1 MSGGPATRGRRPRQI
16 WRAACLAAALA
27 SAPRDVAAAP
37 PPPRPDL
44 VLIVVESLR
53 ADHVGCY
60 GCPLPTTPAIDALA
74 SNGTRFAAAVA
85 SSSWTQ
91 PSMATL
97 FSSLSPARHGMLGHR
112 QAIRGEAV
120 MLARHLAGA
129 GYQTV
134 GIVAN
139 PMLHRRHGF
148 ARGFEHFD
156 DYTIAQ
162 APGGFDDARAAAAA
176 QRATSA
182 IVTRLGISWLRR
194 RDPSR
199 PLFLFLFY
207 MDPHYDYLPPSPFDR
222 LFTDDPV
229 PPPRGIGSLGTSF
242 VPPAARDRI
251 RAAYAGEIRYTDTC
265 IGTFLDALQAT
276 PRGAGTAI
284 ALCGDHGEAFWEH
297 GRTAHGH
304 HLYDEQIRVPLI
316 IRAPGQTPGAV
327 VTGQAG
333 LIDLAPTLAA
343 LAGLVPPVDGAWE
356 GLDLSGL
363 LKGGSL
369 PERPLRLD
377 TRIDGHLRAV
387 RTSAFKIIGRP
398 PFETPAEIY
407 DLAADPSETNNLAG
421 VSPLPAGVDSLI
433 PLLSPPSGEPPAS
446 TPVKLDPATLR
457 QIKSLGYAH

>member
-1 MSGGPATRGRRPRQI
+1 VSGGPATRGRRPRQI

-176 QRATSA
+176 QRATGATVS
-182 IVTRLGISWLRR
+182 RLAVSWLNR
-194 RDPSR
+194 RDPTR

-229 PPPRGIGSLGTSF
+229 PPPRGIAGLASSF

-276 PRGAGTAI
+276 PRGAGTAVV
-284 ALCGDHGEAFWEH
+284 LGGDHGEAFWEH

-316 IRAPGQTPGAV
+316 IRAPGSAPGAV
-327 VTGQAG
+327 VAGQAG
-333 LIDLAPTLAA
+333 LIDLAPTITA
-343 LAGLVPPVDGAWE
+343 LAGLDPPKDGAWE
-356 GLDLSGL
+356 GLDLSAY
-363 LKGGSL
+363 LKGGTL
-369 PERPLRLD
+369 PGRPLRLD
-377 TRIDGHLRAV
+377 TRIGGHLRAV
-387 RTSAFKIIGRP
+387 RTPALKIIGKP
-398 PFETPAEIY
+398 PFEVPSEIY
-407 DLAADPSETNNLAG
+407 DLTADPAETNNLAG
-421 VSPLPAGVDSLI
+421 SSPFPAGVDSII